1 MQTEKNLWLRVLSMI
16 LTLAL
21 LISCIPNQVYAM
33 AGEALADLW
42 EGEKDTVVLQPNI
55 NPGFKLGPAHIV
67 TEDESRRGESY
78 KEYIMNNG
86 LRLATVYPSAI
97 HYEDNGQWKDIDNT
111 LVAAVSGGKA
121 VYQNAAG
128 AWNVCFPRTLS
139 GNDMV
144 GVTKDGYTVQFGMA
158 GEMRSAGGIAV
169 ASIGTIGQGEVAD
182 ALAVNSAQ
190 TATAQ
195 IQQLDLTA
203 ARAAAEHPET
213 VLDKL
218 NSRLFYAN
226 VYPNTNVVYDLQGN
240 RLKESIVLQRY
251 DADLWGYRYTLD
263 TGDLVPVLREDQ
275 QIDLCHPETNEVVLT
290 MPAPYMLDNNGETSY
305 DVEVSLTR
313 NGSKYL
319 LSYYLPRAWLA
330 EADRVWPVILD
341 PVTEFPGN
349 YSNVDDITVCQNYN
363 EDMGR
368 GVIQCGYSSS
378 AGAMRF
384 YMKFI
389 QMPTMKSADVIV
401 NASIRLHKPYA
412 SGTTSNVSIH
422 KVTEEWSQSDISW
435 VTQPDFDT
443 DIEDYVVCKPAGHY
457 TWNITDIVRDWYE
470 AENYG
475 MVFKAQD
482 SVEKGTTDNWKQFY
496 SSDYNLSTNDIP
508 VLTIYYQN
516 YNGMESYWNYTS
528 VSAGRAGTGY
538 VQNYSG
544 NLIWVHSDMG
554 FDGNRMPV
562 SISHVYSANDAG
574 SNRFGLGN
582 GWRTNYNQTITAKT
596 ATDGTP
602 YYLWEDGDGTVHEFF
617 EYCDS
622 VYKDIDNLG
631 LLLTELTSG
640 YVITDKYDNASYFDT
655 YGRLTSQVNNQQTTS
670 RILISYEAT
679 NSLQIKEIYDGVD
692 RKYSFSYID
701 GLLNRIDFYGTGTSS
716 HYHVQ
721 YTYTN
726 NNLTSITY
734 RDRKSSLF
742 TYSSKNIL
750 LSASD
755 IDGYKITFG
764 YNTMADNESSRVVSV
779 LESDDGNEGTNTTF
793 EYSYRRTQ
801 LEDHNGNT
809 QTMFF
814 NEWGN
819 TISIQDSE
827 GKAVF
832 YQYDTDVNENGVKN
846 RLLTTS
852 KEQNTT
858 INLIANSSFEES
870 NDWTAGSSS
879 TECVRN
885 AVAHYVGDR
894 SLKSMCN
901 SNTGGIGAQKGV
913 YTIAKGETY
922 TFSAYVRA
930 FPDSGVKLRISDD
943 LGTVVYSELLNGGN
957 KWTRLEVTYTN
968 TSSAARKI
976 TLSLY
981 HTNNGS
987 AYIDCVQLEK
997 NRIASRYNMLDD
1009 GDFSQG
1015 FGDTTPWVSYTEGM
1029 EEPTANN
1036 DGSVLNLDATRV
1048 MIEGDVDGRQFAS
1061 QTVQVAGKANDRYV
1075 FSGWTTG
1082 NALPDDKDSR
1092 FYGLRL
1098 FFNNKDGSSTMFR
1111 VAANPNLSNEGMW
1124 QYLAGQAIADKDY
1137 TSITIIAEY
1146 SYNANT
1152 VFFDGLQLYKEEF
1165 GESYTYDED
1174 TGNVTEVRDVLGQV
1188 TRYVYNSSND
1198 PILTYLPNGIEIVCE
1213 YSYHN
1218 TTSEKKWYYDENGI
1232 RKNINSNTYV
1242 YNAVG
1247 NLTEHEFYAD
1257 GVINT
1262 TEYGYA
1268 AAGNFLSYVED
1279 NLGNRTTY
1287 GYNAETSV
1295 LEWIQY
1301 PNDTVNTR
1309 THYTYDNMYRLD
1321 TTYSLTSEDAYFE
1334 VSYYFGS
1341 SNAPSDNLTF
1351 ISTET
1356 ATYEFEYGSFSLR
1369 TKVTVGNRTLA
1380 TYSYTNDKNKYLE
1393 TLAYGNGDKV
1403 KYTYDELGRVVKET
1417 YYENGSTNVYATVTY
1432 QYDNTGALASVYDSK
1447 TGKTVKYYYDT
1458 IGRVS
1463 GLYETGGTAHSLRY
1477 TYDDLGRPTAIV
1489 DTYGS
1494 TTYSTEYTYDGQ
1506 GHIFL
1511 VDNGDASEVYLYD
1524 SHDRFHEAYTFHG
1537 DSNTHLIHK
1546 TIGYEAPDDRS
1557 TSNRVSMWNYATTGE
1572 FGRNYNYLYD
1582 GNGNIVR
1589 VKQDGDKYTY
1599 YHYDTANQLIRED
1612 NQVAGKTW
1620 VWTYDDG
1627 GNIKSRKEYAY
1638 TTVPT
1643 ENLGSPSKTYTYG
1656 YGISDWRDLL
1666 TSFDGENL
1674 YWDEIGNL
1682 LRDGE
1687 YDYTWIKGRQLAK
1700 MEGVQNWYF
1709 TYDANGMRTKR
1720 SGTGGVYTYVYNG
1733 SQLAHMTYGSNTLH
1747 FTYDANG
1754 GPLSVNYNGTTYYY
1768 VLNLQGDVVAI
1779 LNSYGFPVVE
1789 YTYDAWGKLLTT
1801 TGSMAGTLG
1810 LHNPLRYRGYVY
1822 DEETK
1827 LYYLQSRYYNPEI
1840 GRFIS
1845 ADAYVST
1852 GQGILGNNMFAYCG
1866 NNPVNRIDP
1875 TGEKFVDWLQDT
1887 WNGVCDFF
1895 FGAYEFV
1902 TNSDASTTQDNLK
1915 NYGVS
1920 FYNGTL
1926 VLSAALPFDESAFS
1940 FGIIVMDDYYKTA
1953 SSSTFSR
1960 TLNHEYGHTRHFRQV
1975 GLHTYAAT
1983 VVVPSLIGAG
1993 LSYISPWVKTNYRSL
2008 PWERVAEHL
2017 GDVNGTYLPGS
2028 NTAGSIFWI
2037 YTLIYSFV
2045 SPF

>member
-1 MQTEKNLWLRVLSMI
+1 MQREKNLWLRVLSMI

-21 LISCIPNQVYAM
+21 LISCVPNQVYAM
-33 AGEALADLW
+33 AGEALAGWLDAN
-42 EGEKDTVVLQPNI
+42 DTAVLQPNAT
-55 NPGFKLGPAHIV
+55 PDPVLSTAHIV
-67 TEDESRRGESY
+67 AEDESRRGETY

-97 HYEDNGQWKDIDNT
+97 HYEENGVWKDIDNT
-111 LVAAVSGGKA
+111 LVAAVSNGKA

-128 AWNVCFPRTLS
+128 AWNVRFPQSLS
-139 GNDMV
+139 ASDMV
-144 GVTKDGYTVQFGMA
+144 GVTKDGHTVQFGMA
-158 GEMRSAGGIAV
+158 GEMRSSGGVAV
-169 ASIGTIGQGEVAD
+169 ASVGAIGQAEA
-182 ALAVNSAQ
+182 ANSLAVSSAQ

-195 IQQLDLTA
+195 IQQIDLAA

-213 VLDKL
+213 VLEKL
-218 NSRLFYAN
+218 NSRLSYAN

-240 RLKESIVLQRY
+240 RLKESVVLQRY

-263 TGDLVPVLREDQ
+263 TGDLVPVLREDK
-275 QIDLCHPETNEVVLT
+275 QIDLCHPETSEVILT
-290 MPAPYMLDNNGETSY
+290 MPAPYMMDDNGETSY
-305 DVEVSLTR
+305 DVEVVLTQ

-330 EADRVWPVILD
+330 ENDRAWPVILD
-341 PVTEFPGN
+341 PMVEFPGN

-368 GVIQCGYSSS
+368 GVIQCGYSAN

-389 QMPTMKSADVIV
+389 QLPIMKSADVIV
-401 NASIRLHKPYA
+401 NASIRMHKPYA
-412 SGTTSNVSIH
+412 SGTTSNVSVH

-435 VTQPDFDT
+435 ATQPNFDT
-443 DIEDYVVCKPAGHY
+443 DLEDYVVCKPAGHY

-470 AENYG
+470 TENHG

-496 SSDYNLSTNDIP
+496 SSEYNLSTNDIP

-516 YNGMESYWNYTS
+516 YNGLESYWNYTP

-574 SNRFGLGN
+574 SNRFALGN
-582 GWRTNYNQTITAKT
+582 GWRTNYNQTITLKT

-602 YYLWEDGDGTVHEFF
+602 YYVWEDGDGTIHEFF

-622 VYKDIDNLG
+622 VYKDIDDLG

-670 RILISYEAT
+670 RILISYETT
-679 NSLQIKEIYDGVD
+679 NSLRIKEIFDGVD
-692 RKYSFSYID
+692 RKYSFSYSN
-701 GLLNRIDFYGTGTSS
+701 GLLDRIDFYGTGTSS
-716 HYHVQ
+716 RYHVQ
-721 YTYTN
+721 YSYTN

-734 RDRKSSLF
+734 RDQKSSLF

-750 LSASD
+750 LSVSD

-779 LESDDGNEGTNTTF
+779 LESDGSETGANTTF

-801 LEDHNGNT
+801 LKDHNGNT

-852 KEQNTT
+852 KEQNTA
-858 INLIANSSFEES
+858 INLIANSSFEGS

-885 AVAHYVGDR
+885 SVGHYMGDR

-901 SNTGGIGAQKGV
+901 SNTGGIGAQKGT
-913 YTIAKGETY
+913 YTVAKGETY

-930 FPDSGVKLRISDD
+930 FTDSGVKLRISDD
-943 LGTVVYSELLNGGN
+943 LGTVVYSEVLNGGN

-997 NRIASRYNMLDD
+997 NRIATRYNLVYD
-1009 GDFSQG
+1009 GDLAQGGTWTYYSNGTVSPSTSAGETAPNLSANRFSI
-1015 FGDTTPWVSYTEGM
+1015 
-1029 EEPTANN
+1029 
-1036 DGSVLNLDATRV
+1036 R
-1048 MIEGDVDGRQFAS
+1048 GDVNTEQYVY
-1061 QTVQVAGKANDRYV
+1061 QTITTSGEAGDRYV
-1075 FSGWTTG
+1075 FGGWVMG
-1082 NALPDDKDSR
+1082 NSLPIIDGNR
-1092 FYGLRL
+1092 FFGFTLV
-1098 FFNNKDGSSTMFR
+1098 FNNTDDTSTVVR
-1111 VAANPNLSNEGMW
+1111 IAANPNLKSNEQW
-1124 QYLAGQAIADKDY
+1124 QYLATTAIAEKAY
-1137 TSITIIAEY
+1137 NSITIRAEH
-1146 SYNANT
+1146 SYNANH

-1188 TRYVYNSSND
+1188 TKYEYNYSND
-1198 PILTYLPNGIEIVCE
+1198 PILTYRPDGVEIEYE
-1213 YSYHN
+1213 YFYHN
-1218 TTSEKKWYYDENGI
+1218 IASEKKWYYDENGI
-1232 RKNINSNTYV
+1232 RRNINSNTYV
-1242 YNAVG
+1242 YNSVG
-1247 NLTEHEFYAD
+1247 NLIKQEFYAD

-1268 AAGNFLSYVED
+1268 SNGNFLSCVED
-1279 NLGNRTTY
+1279 NLGNRTMY

-1309 THYTYDNMYRLD
+1309 THYWYDNMYRLD
-1321 TTYSLTSEDAYFE
+1321 TAYSLTSEGAYFE
-1334 VSYYFGS
+1334 VSYTFGS
-1341 SNAPSDNLTF
+1341 NSVPSDNLTY
-1351 ISTET
+1351 ITTET
-1356 ATYEFEYGSFSLR
+1356 ATYKFEYGSFSLR
-1369 TKVTVGNRTLA
+1369 TKMTVGNRTLA

-1417 YYENGSTNVYATVTY
+1417 YYENGSTTVYATVTY

-1458 IGRVS
+1458 VGRVS

-1477 TYDDLGRPTAIV
+1477 TYDDLGRPTAII

-1506 GHIFL
+1506 GHIFS
-1511 VDNGDASEVYLYD
+1511 VDNGDTSEYYFYD

-1537 DSNTHLIHK
+1537 DSDTYLIHK
-1546 TIGYEAPDDRS
+1546 TIGYEAPDERS
-1557 TSNRVSMWNYATTGE
+1557 TSNRVSVWNYATTGG
-1572 FGRNYNYLYD
+1572 FGRNYNYFYD
-1582 GNGNIVR
+1582 GNGNITQ
-1589 VKQDGDKYTY
+1589 VKQDGNKYTY
-1599 YHYDTANQLIRED
+1599 YHYDSANQLIRED
-1612 NQVAGKTW
+1612 NQAAGKTW
-1620 VWTYDDG
+1620 VWTYDGG
-1627 GNIKSRKEYAY
+1627 GNITSRKEYAY

-1656 YGISDWRDLL
+1656 YDISDWGDLL
-1666 TSFDGENL
+1666 KSYNGKAFSYDTIGNIIFDG
-1674 YWDEIGNL
+1674 YWNYSWE
-1682 LRDGE
+1682 
-1687 YDYTWIKGRQLAK
+1687 KGRQLSQ
-1700 MEGVQNWYF
+1700 MYDDNMSVFWYF
-1709 TYDANGMRTKR
+1709 TYDASGMRTKR
-1720 SGTGGVYTYVYNG
+1720 YSSGTTYTYVYNG

-1754 GPLSVNYNGTTYYY
+1754 GPLSVKYNGTTYYY

-1779 LNSYGFPVVE
+1779 LNSYGVQVVE

-1801 TGSMAGTLG
+1801 TGSMAGTIG
-1810 LHNPLRYRGYVY
+1810 LHNPLLYRGYVY
-1822 DEETK
+1822 DRETG

-1845 ADAYVST
+1845 ADRQLAPGKLIGLNLFV
-1852 GQGILGNNMFAYCG
+1852 YCN
-1866 NNPVNRIDP
+1866 NNPVNYLDRQG
-1875 TGEKFVDWLQDT
+1875 TEA
-1887 WNGVCDFF
+1887 
-1895 FGAYEFV
+1895 GAAV
-1902 TNSDASTTQDNLK
+1902 ATVASTMWVLSIIDGPLPFGEIL
-1915 NYGVS
+1915 YGVAVAGTFLLTAILLTGS
-1920 FYNGTL
+1920 TANNYQSDNASIDSTPGIQAAKKPVNLPSLKKLKMDMDHIASGHMPGGSRNPDGKKTVFWGLTLEQVRRAIQEAYNNASRLMTQGDRILLEGYSETY
-1926 VLSAALPFDESAFS
+1926 D
-1940 FGIIVMDDYYKTA
+1940 GIIEIWVNVVEMIIETA
-1953 SSSTFSR
+1953 YPQR
-1960 TLNHEYGHTRHFRQV
+1960 
-1975 GLHTYAAT
+1975 
-1983 VVVPSLIGAG
+1983 
-1993 LSYISPWVKTNYRSL
+1993 
-2008 PWERVAEHL
+2008 
-2017 GDVNGTYLPGS
+2017 
-2028 NTAGSIFWI
+2028 
-2037 YTLIYSFV
+2037 
-2045 SPF
+2045 